1 MSYQDF
7 IHETKYKMLLS
18 ENAKLIKENSEMMRK
33 MVSDPNNR
41 EVMELV
47 SAVKL
52 NDEGAIRSA
61 IKSIETKSRYEF
73 KTAEDSE
80 RYLDRAVQM
89 YDLLSRQLPQESEFG
104 HSVAI
109 KGLNSLMV

>member
-1 MSYQDF
+1 
-7 IHETKYKMLLS
+7 
-18 ENAKLIKENSEMMRK
+18 MMRR
-33 MVSDPNNR
+33 MVSDPDNR
-41 EVMELV
+41 EIMDLV

-61 IKSIETKSRYEF
+61 IKSIETKSRYQF

-80 RYLDRAVQM
+80 RYLDKAVQI
-89 YDLLSRQLPQESEFG
+89 YDLLSSQLPQESEFG

-109 KGLNSLMV
+109 KGLSALMV